1 MIIRSLDNSHYMQML
16 RIGRGLKDNRL
27 HLPELRLAILADHAS
42 QQLSCVLKAAVFE
55 EGYFPIIYEADYAT
69 APMEVY
75 NPNSAVYHFGPDVVF
90 FSLAVQKYRDRFLE
104 EVKPEGRETLPD
116 AYLTES
122 LGIIDALSQA
132 GCGVIVSNLAL
143 PIERMFGNYSAL
155 TRQSLYGSVLKF
167 NLMLADAIAARK
179 GCQLNDVMYLANRV
193 GGESFLDD
201 RLWLTSKYLC
211 ANRFLPE
218 VARSVARTVAARKG
232 RVTKCLVLDLDNT
245 LWGGVVGDD
254 GKEGI
259 RLGGDAYGE
268 AFQQFQRYILSLKHR
283 GYVLAVCSKNETET
297 ALDCCRNHPDMIL
310 REEDFAIFVANWN
323 DKATNI
329 EYIARVLNLGL
340 DSLVFIDDSPFERN
354 LVRTTL
360 PTVVVPE
367 MPDDVADYIRAL
379 ENSGLFEAIGYTDDD
394 YHRSQNYREEALRTT
409 EQVKYN
415 SIDAYLKSLE
425 MLIDCGPFQP
435 KQLPRIAQLIQ
446 RSNQFNLRTQ
456 RLSEAAC
463 ERCMLNTSGCVTVS
477 ARLRDRFGDYGLIS
491 AVCCDIEDGRLKVRE
506 FVMSCRVLKRGVEE
520 YLMNSLFRE
529 CLKRGLIGIQG
540 EYIKSSKNTM
550 VKEFY
555 KGFGFDL
562 VRSDDTRQV
571 WYLDVGRYEP
581 KQTFIRDASK

>member
-1 MIIRSLDNSHYMQML
+1 
-16 RIGRGLKDNRL
+16 
-27 HLPELRLAILADHAS
+27 
-42 QQLSCVLKAAVFE
+42 
-55 EGYFPIIYEADYAT
+55 
-69 APMEVY
+69 
-75 NPNSAVYHFGPDVVF
+75 
-90 FSLAVQKYRDRFLE
+90 
-104 EVKPEGRETLPD
+104 
-116 AYLTES
+116 
-122 LGIIDALSQA
+122 
-132 GCGVIVSNLAL
+132 
-143 PIERMFGNYSAL
+143 
-155 TRQSLYGSVLKF
+155 
-167 NLMLADAIAARK
+167 
-179 GCQLNDVMYLANRV
+179 
-193 GGESFLDD
+193 
-201 RLWLTSKYLC
+201 
-211 ANRFLPE
+211 
-218 VARSVARTVAARKG
+218 
-232 RVTKCLVLDLDNT
+232 
-245 LWGGVVGDD
+245 
-254 GKEGI
+254 
-259 RLGGDAYGE
+259 
-268 AFQQFQRYILSLKHR
+268 
-283 GYVLAVCSKNETET
+283 
-297 ALDCCRNHPDMIL
+297 
-310 REEDFAIFVANWN
+310 
-323 DKATNI
+323 
-329 EYIARVLNLGL
+329 
-340 DSLVFIDDSPFERN
+340 
-354 LVRTTL
+354 
-360 PTVVVPE
+360 